1 MHERGDADHEL
12 IDESEREKFAG
23 TSADPDGTL
32 AEQSRG
38 ESRGEF
44 EEGREVGH
52 EEAGDGRFNREGQPE
67 QDAPGSRRA

>member
-12 IDESEREKFAG
+12 IDEHEREKFAG

-32 AEQSRG
+32 AQQPQS
-38 ESRGEF
+38 EF

-52 EEAGDGRFNREGQPE
+52 NEAGGNDARFTRDDERSTT
-67 QDAPGSRRA
+67 DAPGSRRA

>member
-38 ESRGEF
+38 ET
-44 EEGREVGH
+44 
-52 EEAGDGRFNREGQPE
+52 AADNGRFTREGE
-67 QDAPGSRRA
+67 QTTDAPPADTRRA